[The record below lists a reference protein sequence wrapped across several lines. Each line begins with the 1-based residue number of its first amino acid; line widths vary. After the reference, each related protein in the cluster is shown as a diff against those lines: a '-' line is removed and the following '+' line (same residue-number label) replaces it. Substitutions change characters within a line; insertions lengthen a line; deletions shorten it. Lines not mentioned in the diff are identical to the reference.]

1 MSKVLVTGGCGFV
14 GRHLVEALLKRGDE
28 VRVLDTASPRPAL
41 PGVDY
46 IQGSILDEELVFK
59 AAQGTSLVYHIAGIA
74 HLWAASPTGFD
85 DVNRRGT
92 ETVIAAAKRAGVPR
106 FLHCSTES
114 ILYPKRRGGMPVAV
128 NEQLPLTLADMPGPY
143 TRSKF
148 RGEQA
153 ALEAARAGLD
163 LVVVN
168 PTVPIGEGDDNMTPP
183 AMMLAL
189 FLRGGSP
196 MFLDCILNFVDVRD
210 VAEGIILAAA
220 KGKAGERYILGGEN
234 VALKDL
240 LRRLEQMSGRPM
252 PKRAVPGLLALTA
265 GIVSEWIAR
274 SLTGKAPAATREG
287 VLLAL
292 RSAPFDSSKARAALG
307 YAPRPIEEALS
318 AELAWLTARNQ
329 TSPTSRQDAPTFRQ
343 EAGAKLSK

>member
-1 MSKVLVTGGCGFV
+1 MAKVLVTGGCGFV
-14 GRHLVEALLKRGDE
+14 GRHLVDALVKRGDE

-46 IQGSILDEELVFK
+46 IRGSILDENAVFE
-59 AAQGTSLVYHIAGIA
+59 AARGTSLVYHIAGIA
-74 HLWAASPTGFD
+74 HLWAAAPTAFD

-92 ETVIAAAKRAGVPR
+92 ETVIAAARRAGVSR

-114 ILYPKRRGGMPVAV
+114 ILLPKRVGGVAASV
-128 NEQLPLTLADMPGPY
+128 TEQLPLTIDDMPGPY

-148 RGEQA
+148 LGEQA
-153 ALEAARAGLD
+153 ALAAARDGFD

-168 PTVPIGEGDDNMTPP
+168 PTVPVGEGDDNMTPP
-183 AMMLAL
+183 AMMLSL
-189 FLRGGSP
+189 FLSGGSP

-210 VAEGIILAAA
+210 VAEGIILAADH
-220 KGKAGERYILGGEN
+220 GKAGERYILGGEN

-240 LRRLEQMSGRPM
+240 LLLLEQISGRPM
-252 PKRAVPGLLALTA
+252 PKRAVPGLLALAA
-265 GIVSEWIAR
+265 GVVSEWIAR
-274 SLTGKAPAATREG
+274 GITGKAPAATREG

-292 RSAPFDSSKARAALG
+292 RSAPFDSSKARSALG
-307 YAPRPIEEALS
+307 YAPRPVESALR

-329 TSPTSRQDAPTFRQ
+329 MNSTTRHDAPTFRQ